1 MTAHGV
7 GFNRGLS
14 TSRSGL
20 FGGASRAQMVSLLS
34 LIALASFS
42 SSAVSV
48 LVPELTVEFS
58 SVRLVP
64 WVATSFLLT
73 SSVVIIGA
81 GWVLDS
87 FGLRSSLRW
96 SSGVY
101 LAASFGCALSP
112 SIEVLI
118 AMRAVQGLGAGW
130 GLTTAIAGIGVSVPS
145 SYRARAFAANSVVW
159 GSVTLAA
166 PVVAAAMTPIMGWR
180 GLFMLNGFAA
190 IPVAILGWRPFVL
203 SRVVARQ
210 SMDLIGFLLLVV
222 GVIGLTIWSSD
233 LSLRLAIVVVPFVV
247 IAAVGYVWHSK
258 RISNP
263 IIDLELLIRR
273 PFVLIHL
280 AGAMSFGAAVGL
292 DNFVP
297 LFVRAGLGGSRS
309 DAALAVIAMSL
320 GWTVASLAIARVL
333 GDGSESV
340 GAVVGYVLLLVGL
353 VLLSLLARPEM
364 GLLEVV
370 GVMAVVGAG
379 AGSVSSSMFVLIQR
393 TAHVDAMGRATSA
406 HQLARGIS
414 QTSGTAVVAAIILTV
429 VQHRTGSSDALRLL
443 ADDHLTLD
451 PRTAARAVSDGF
463 RRATA
468 LLTGLSLVG
477 LVAASAL
484 AGTDRRAV
492 GAFAELTEFQPD
504 VLDS

>member
-1 MTAHGV
+1 
-7 GFNRGLS
+7 
-14 TSRSGL
+14 
-20 FGGASRAQMVSLLS
+20 
-34 LIALASFS
+34 
-42 SSAVSV
+42 
-48 LVPELTVEFS
+48 
-58 SVRLVP
+58 
-64 WVATSFLLT
+64 
-73 SSVVIIGA
+73 
-81 GWVLDS
+81 
-87 FGLRSSLRW
+87 
-96 SSGVY
+96 
-101 LAASFGCALSP
+101 
-112 SIEVLI
+112 
-118 AMRAVQGLGAGW
+118 
-130 GLTTAIAGIGVSVPS
+130 
-145 SYRARAFAANSVVW
+145 
-159 GSVTLAA
+159 
-166 PVVAAAMTPIMGWR
+166 
-180 GLFMLNGFAA
+180 MLNGFAA